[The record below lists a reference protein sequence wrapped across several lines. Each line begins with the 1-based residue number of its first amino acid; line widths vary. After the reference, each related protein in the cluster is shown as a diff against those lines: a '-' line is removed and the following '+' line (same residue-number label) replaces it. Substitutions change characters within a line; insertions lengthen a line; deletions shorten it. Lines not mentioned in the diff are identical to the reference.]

1 MKERIAR
8 AYPYLLLA
16 AALLPL
22 VVIDWL
28 MYPAVAGKTLLFRG
42 LGVITL
48 AAFAYLALMGQAFY
62 WQRLRHWHVW
72 IPAALCIVAFI
83 TSLLGTDFYRS
94 FWSTFNRGDGLLT
107 LLVAVEF
114 FYLILLYADAVFI
127 ARFIKVVAWVGSV
140 VALVVTLQWLQGL
153 FGVDLP
159 LVPVPDGRIGG
170 TFGNAAFAAGYL
182 GMTIFVT
189 VMARGE
195 ASGKWRRF
203 FAWAIALQ
211 VVAII
216 LTATR
221 GTILALFIT
230 ALAWLT
236 FTAFRGNDVVKKSA
250 RIALVSTVVI
260 TLLFAGFR
268 SSLATIPFEP
278 IARLATISLSD
289 RTVASRLFVWQGV
302 GSEALQH
309 PLTGVGA
316 EHIEII
322 FNRIYDPSKISEEWF
337 DRSHNAFLDYF
348 AQHGLF
354 GLLLY
359 IALIAL
365 ALTFALR
372 LLKRGEAHSAPL
384 LALFGVYAV
393 QNLVVFDTAMTL
405 FLLTTLIA
413 SALVLERAPE
423 KPTALSR
430 RTTLASI
437 IGVVLLVPLWPI
449 AFEPLLANAYLAY
462 GYRYHV
468 TDVGRANEWFM
479 RGLSFNTY
487 ADLEYAYRAYD
498 MYTSHQ
504 EPALKG
510 DALVAAYG
518 FARDT
523 LATAAKHYPYDARVA
538 TYYGHVLDTAPDGV
552 AVDETEA
559 REVLARAI
567 ALSPKRAQ
575 AYYILANIS
584 LRKGDALLPGV
595 AKRAAYLEA
604 IGVVEGY
611 RTLVPRDAE
620 PSFILASLALAAG
633 ESREAARYAEA
644 GLTLYAPGATIARKA
659 LKYYLAIEDVPHIRG
674 FLEDIV
680 AGEPENDT
688 ARYDLAKAHYLLGNR
703 AEALRLTKELRARN
717 PAMLETDQAFL
728 AAITAYEQSL

>member
-107 LLVAVEF
+107 
-114 FYLILLYADAVFI
+114 
-127 ARFIKVVAWVGSV
+127 
-140 VALVVTLQWLQGL
+140 
-153 FGVDLP
+153 P

-195 ASGKWRRF
+195 ASGTWRRF

-302 GSEALQH
+302 GGEALQH

-359 IALIAL
+359 IA
-365 ALTFALR
+365 
-372 LLKRGEAHSAPL
+372 
-384 LALFGVYAV
+384 
-393 QNLVVFDTAMTL
+393 
-405 FLLTTLIA
+405 
-413 SALVLERAPE
+413 
-423 KPTALSR
+423 
-430 RTTLASI
+430 
-437 IGVVLLVPLWPI
+437 
-449 AFEPLLANAYLAY
+449 
-462 GYRYHV
+462 
-468 TDVGRANEWFM
+468 
-479 RGLSFNTY
+479 
-487 ADLEYAYRAYD
+487 
-498 MYTSHQ
+498 
-504 EPALKG
+504 
-510 DALVAAYG
+510 
-518 FARDT
+518 
-523 LATAAKHYPYDARVA
+523 
-538 TYYGHVLDTAPDGV
+538 
-552 AVDETEA
+552 
-559 REVLARAI
+559 
-567 ALSPKRAQ
+567 
-575 AYYILANIS
+575 
-584 LRKGDALLPGV
+584 
-595 AKRAAYLEA
+595 
-604 IGVVEGY
+604 
-611 RTLVPRDAE
+611 
-620 PSFILASLALAAG
+620 
-633 ESREAARYAEA
+633 
-644 GLTLYAPGATIARKA
+644 
-659 LKYYLAIEDVPHIRG
+659 IED
-674 FLEDIV
+674 
-680 AGEPENDT
+680 
-688 ARYDLAKAHYLLGNR
+688 
-703 AEALRLTKELRARN
+703 
-717 PAMLETDQAFL
+717 
-728 AAITAYEQSL
+728 